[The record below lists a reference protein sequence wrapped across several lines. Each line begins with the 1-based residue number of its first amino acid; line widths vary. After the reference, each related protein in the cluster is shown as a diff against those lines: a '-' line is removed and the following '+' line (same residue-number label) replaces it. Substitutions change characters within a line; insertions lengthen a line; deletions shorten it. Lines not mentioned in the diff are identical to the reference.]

1 MDPKTLREQL
11 EKLHAELA
19 GSGPVDAETRAL
31 LGDIMRD
38 IARLTEA
45 ARLQDPSSS
54 AVGQPPGPSPAA
66 RLEGIAVRF
75 EAGHPAL
82 SASIRRLVDLLGKVG
97 V

>member
-1 MDPKTLREQL
+1 MDARELREHLQQL
-11 EKLHAELA
+11 HTEL
-19 GSGPVDAETRAL
+19 GDSGPVDAETRAL

-38 IARLTEA
+38 IARLTEPGGAVATAPGA
-45 ARLQDPSSS
+45 A
-54 AVGQPPGPSPAA
+54 SPAD

-82 SASIRRLVDLLGKVG
+82 SASIRRLVDLLGKAG